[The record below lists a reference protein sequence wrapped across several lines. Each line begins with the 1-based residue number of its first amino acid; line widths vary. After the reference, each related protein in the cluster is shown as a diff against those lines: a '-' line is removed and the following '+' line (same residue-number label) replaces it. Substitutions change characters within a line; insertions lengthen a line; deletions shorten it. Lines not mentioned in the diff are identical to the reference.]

1 MVVICPRCNRPIP
14 CDDDASCV
22 ETVPP
27 HLACPG
33 SGDVGFVLPSS
44 TEETE
49 RDEECVR
56 QIIKKR
62 KAA

>member
-1 MVVICPRCNRPIP
+1 MVVICPRCYRAIQ

-33 SGDVGFVLPSS
+33 SGDVGFVLPST
-44 TEETE
+44 TEEVE
-49 RDEECVR
+49 RDEEVVR
-56 QIIKKR
+56 QIRKR
-62 KAA
+62 KAG